1 MRSWGWLDLNQRIRK
16 ESDLQSDAI
25 DRYATPPKKDAGER
39 NRTLNRSITNRMLC
53 QLSYSSIRTGIMTKR
68 KL

>member
-25 DRYATPPKKDAGER
+25 DRYATPPPKKDAGER
-39 NRTLNRSITNRMLC
+39 N
-53 QLSYSSIRTGIMTKR
+53 
-68 KL
+68 